1 MYISIVII
9 FKTLDMTKT
18 EILNRFNNEG
28 IFPSDSQLQTLV
40 EAGGLGNSILDVEL
54 NLLDVASSDVNHP
67 YHSMTLTSENPS
79 PAQIEFEKWIEANA
93 VEVG

>member
-1 MYISIVII
+1 
-9 FKTLDMTKT
+9 MTKT

-67 YHSMTLTSENPS
+67 YHSMTKMSES
-79 PAQIEFEKWIEANA
+79 SKQILESIVANA
-93 VEVG
+93 VEMG

>member
-1 MYISIVII
+1 
-9 FKTLDMTKT
+9 MTKN

-40 EAGGLGNSILDVEL
+40 ETGGLGNSILDVEL

-67 YHSMTLTSENPS
+67 YHSMTLPSKNPS
-79 PAQIEFEKWIEANA
+79 PSQIEFEKWIESQIN
-93 VEVG
+93 